1 VLVLGFSQGVATA
14 CRWLCLGRSRV
25 ESLVLWAGPLPPEL
39 DAASV
44 APLRRVRLTRVLGE
58 RDEMATAEHVEAE
71 QERLR
76 QLGLDAPLLRFD
88 GGHELDR
95 AALEGLTA

>member
-1 VLVLGFSQGVATA
+1 
-14 CRWLCLGRSRV
+14 
-25 ESLVLWAGPLPPEL
+25 VLWAGPLPPEL

-58 RDEMATAEHVEAE
+58 RDEMAAAEHVEAE